1 MLSSADVHERA
12 LAAEELGK
20 LESMKAIQVL
30 REMLESEDENAWRLA
45 IYGLRTGG
53 SR

>member
-1 MLSSADVHERA
+1 MLSSADIRERA

-30 REMLESEDENAWRLA
+30 RGMLESEDENA
-45 IYGLRTGG
+45 
-53 SR
+53 